1 MCCSTWCYVQQYPDN
16 SSAQSIGLDAVRP
29 GTRRCCAPRRPG
41 WRTCWARRARRRPP
55 PAPRARRWAR
65 SWRRRCSGSPRCA
78 GRRDAMH
85 VGNQPDPMRACL
97 DFMPAPDAGVPALL
111 ARAPWSSPP
120 GEAWHGTMMCSPRQV
135 PPSTYGCV
143 RHIHVQPLA
152 PYRLAKT
159 SAARLRAACSCCKQ
173 RASEKDRTA
182 DASPVL
188 EASCRLQVTAELAV
202 CRTELAAC
210 RAELARARA
219 APGAARSAGP
229 AAAPQPAPQPRAAP
243 PPRAGSMPVAPE
255 PDLVQGASLSLGAAR
270 GGHTGAAARPAA
282 RGALWDSASGEG
294 SGSVGVRTVS
304 QPRAARRA
312 GAPGG
317 SAEAAAGGGAL
328 RNLASALATAA
339 APAGPAG
346 PGSAAWA
353 QAAAA
358 ATVPAPKDDRQAF
371 EQLAA
376 AGGSAGRGAFGS
388 TTASSSSAL
397 GAVAAGA
404 RPHASIASRPGRILS
419 LHRSCVPPAPHPCLC
434 PFLRFHT
441 LQLLQPADMS
451 SESCR
456 PCSGPSSTSHDHLAH
471 ASPAPVLC
479 R

>member
-173 RASEKDRTA
+173 RASEKIAQQTHHPSLKPR
-182 DASPVL
+182 
-188 EASCRLQVTAELAV
+188 
-202 CRTELAAC
+202 AAC
-210 RAELARARA
+210 RSRRSWRCA
-219 APGAARSAGP
+219 APSW
-229 AAAPQPAPQPRAAP
+229 
-243 PPRAGSMPVAPE
+243 
-255 PDLVQGASLSLGAAR
+255 
-270 GGHTGAAARPAA
+270 RPAA
-282 RGALWDSASGEG
+282 RSSRARAQ
-294 SGSVGVRTVS
+294 RPA
-304 QPRAARRA
+304 PRARQGLPQRPSRRRSRAPRRRRA
-312 GAPGG
+312 P
-317 SAEAAAGGGAL
+317 AACP
-328 RNLASALATAA
+328 S
-339 APAGPAG
+339 P
-346 PGSAAWA
+346 
-353 QAAAA
+353 
-358 ATVPAPKDDRQAF
+358 
-371 EQLAA
+371 
-376 AGGSAGRGAFGS
+376 
-388 TTASSSSAL
+388 
-397 GAVAAGA
+397 
-404 RPHASIASRPGRILS
+404 
-419 LHRSCVPPAPHPCLC
+419 RSP
-434 PFLRFHT
+434 T
-441 LQLLQPADMS
+441 
-451 SESCR
+451 
-456 PCSGPSSTSHDHLAH
+456 
-471 ASPAPVLC
+471 
-479 R
+479 